1 MSQKYACTHACMP
14 NKTRRLLS
22 GGLSLP
28 LRWDVL
34 AVHPV
39 RQPALADRLGL
50 WLKKVTAWG
59 PNASDRLGLEH
70 KASNRL
76 DLEHK
81 SVRQVR
87 PGAQRRPTGSN
98 WSTIEAC
105 GSRLCYSRRK
115 ERTTSRRHDVS
126 VPRGRNVCKEQS
138 PKHDGIKMPPK
149 RRAT

>member
-1 MSQKYACTHACMP
+1 MSHKHACMHAK
-14 NKTRRLLS
+14 KTRRLLS

-39 RQPALADRLGL
+39 RQPALAERLGL

-70 KASNRL
+70 KASN
-76 DLEHK
+76 
-81 SVRQVR
+81 QQAR
-87 PGAQRRPTGSN
+87 PGAQKRPAGSA
-98 WSTIEAC
+98 WSTKA
-105 GSRLCYSRRK
+105 SNRLELEHNRSLWLKIVLQQAQGKNNVPKARC
-115 ERTTSRRHDVS
+115 ERPEGTR
-126 VPRGRNVCKEQS
+126 CKEQS